1 MAGGEQVEQE
11 SKNVLQE
18 GWLTTEQAVELSGY
32 HVEYLRSLL
41 RKGAIEAVK
50 LTPRVWLVNRE
61 SLEHYMKTVQMGRPR
76 RDREQG
82 DE

>member
-1 MAGGEQVEQE
+1 VEQE

-61 SLEHYMKTVQMGRPR
+61 SLEHYMQTVQMGRPR
-76 RDREQG
+76 RERDG